1 VRTDLI
7 NSREHA
13 DAMPLDQFIA
23 ETMTVLGTDEDE
35 ILVESAKSF
44 RANAGPDEHAFVN
57 GFNAQMVGRFSAN

>member
-1 VRTDLI
+1 
-7 NSREHA
+7 
-13 DAMPLDQFIA
+13 
-23 ETMTVLGTDEDE
+23 MTVLGTDEDE